1 MRKDW
6 SRGSTSISRSQRMVK
21 RRMMRGNAELTKLV
35 FDVEG
40 AAESEVRILFSL
52 ADIDE
57 L

>member
-1 MRKDW
+1 
-6 SRGSTSISRSQRMVK
+6 MVK
-21 RRMMRGNAELTKLV
+21 RRIVRVDTRLTELV
-35 FDVEG
+35 FDVKE